1 MTAGLAVLSILCG
14 WLLVQYTRS
23 ILEVRSIRR
32 QLEEIERG
40 SRMELGVYS
49 RQREML
55 ALCRKL
61 NELGRQNMQGQ
72 IRYEK
77 AQKQLKQNITAL
89 AHDIRTPL
97 AGASGYVQLAGECRE
112 RGRQAYYLQAAEGR
126 LKELG
131 DMLEELFLFTK
142 LSDADFEP
150 DMRRMQ
156 VLPLLGDCLVG
167 MYLQFEEKGIS
178 PEVRF
183 DSEGFRVDADEE
195 YLRRIFHNLI
205 RNALLHGT
213 GNLVI
218 TQQEKRLT
226 FENAVSETSRPDTEQ
241 IFEQFYKADSAR
253 RKGSSGL
260 GLFIVKEL
268 MEKMGGGVK
277 AELEQEK
284 LRIIL
289 KFP

>member
-14 WLLVQYTRS
+14 WLLVQHTRS
-23 ILEVRSIRR
+23 IREVRSIRR

-150 DMRRMQ
+150 DMRRLQ

>member
-150 DMRRMQ
+150 DMRRLQ

-253 RKGSSGL
+253 RKG
-260 GLFIVKEL
+260 
-268 MEKMGGGVK
+268 
-277 AELEQEK
+277 
-284 LRIIL
+284 
-289 KFP
+289 

>member
-150 DMRRMQ
+150 DMRRLQ
-156 VLPLLGDCLVG
+156 VLPLLGGCLVG